1 MQIMTMHDVCTIKDE
16 EKLLLAP
23 NLRLLKW
30 FFAQNFLNIM
40 RTKVGCGPNLLNSM
54 CLSRGQKP

>member
-1 MQIMTMHDVCTIKDE
+1 MQNMTMHDVCTIKDA
-16 EKLLLAP
+16 EKLAP

-30 FFAQNFLNIM
+30 FFSHNFLKIM

-54 CLSRGQKP
+54 FLSRGQKP